1 MDIPDGQATEIE
13 HAIHVYFKWTFRN
26 SLYAMMMAARR
37 FRYMIMTI
45 VAVCPQTNFHGVFFS
60 SLKQESSKMKKKSKC
75 IFNIL
80 TAQRAMSIQIDV
92 IQLDSL

>member
-26 SLYAMMMAARR
+26 SLYALMMAARR

-45 VAVCPQTNFHGVFFS
+45 VAVCPQTNFHGVFF
-60 SLKQESSKMKKKSKC
+60 LFKTREQQNDKKIRNEFSIFRLHNVRWAYKS
-75 IFNIL
+75 
-80 TAQRAMSIQIDV
+80 T
-92 IQLDSL
+92 

>member
-26 SLYAMMMAARR
+26 SLYALMMAARR

-45 VAVCPQTNFHGVFFS
+45 VAVCPQTNFHGVFF
-60 SLKQESSKMKKKSKC
+60 LFKTREQQNEKKIRNEFSIFRLHNVRWAYKS
-75 IFNIL
+75 
-80 TAQRAMSIQIDV
+80 T
-92 IQLDSL
+92 

>member
-26 SLYAMMMAARR
+26 SLYALMMAARR

-60 SLKQESSKMKKKSKC
+60 LKQESSKMKKKSKW
-75 IFNIL
+75 IFNIS

-92 IQLDSL
+92 IQIDSL